1 MRLGSFVPFRD
12 LAGYRK
18 SDAAGDV
25 VAGLGVGLLAVP
37 QGIAYAMIAGLPPV
51 MGLYAAA
58 VPAIVGGLLRSSRH
72 VVTGPSNA
80 LSLLV
85 GTAIA
90 AAATDDPVQ
99 AAITLALVVGALQ
112 IAMGVL
118 RLGALVDYISR
129 PVVLGYVTG
138 AGVLILV
145 GQLPNVTATEPTS
158 GNAFTR
164 VAAWLTGLGSVVPAA
179 ALLALGTAALVLIVR
194 RIDARAPGALIAMAA
209 GIAVGYLLDVRAWG
223 IPTVAD
229 LAPVPTGLPP
239 LTLPDLDLSDGFV
252 SAAVACTV
260 LSLVEGTSVARSF
273 AERTGQ
279 HIQRS
284 VEFTGQGI
292 ANLAAGLTGG
302 YPTSGSIARTSLN
315 IQLGARTRLAGMISG
330 AVVLAVLL
338 FLGPVVDHTPIPT
351 LAGLLLV
358 IAIDLIDLAAIG
370 RVLRAHAV
378 DRLAFLGTLLGTF
391 ALRLDHAIYLGVA
404 ISLVMFLRRAR
415 LLSIQELVLDD
426 RGLLREA
433 DRKTVAQKRCDAI
446 RVLQVEGAM
455 FFGAAGELRAALGE
469 ATEPES
475 VRVVILRTK
484 RAFALDITTASVIEA
499 AAKRLEARGGRLML
513 VGVRARDVALLERT
527 GLADRIGR
535 DNIFRAQPGFFVS
548 MSRAIEQARELVGGS
563 HECRSPCPLERWS
576 PRERTG

>member
-1 MRLGSFVPFRD
+1 MKLVSLAPFLD

-18 SDAAGDV
+18 SDAAHDV
-25 VAGLGVGLLAVP
+25 VAGVGVGLIAVP
-37 QGIAYAMIAGLPPV
+37 QGVAYAMIAGLPPV

-90 AAATDDPVQ
+90 ASAAGSPVE
-99 AAITLALVVGALQ
+99 AAITLAFVVGALQ
-112 IAMGVL
+112 IGMGAL

-145 GQLPNVTATEPTS
+145 GQLPNVTATGPTS

-164 VAAWLTGLGSVVPAA
+164 VAEWAADLGSIGLFS
-179 ALLALGTAALVLIVR
+179 ALLATATAVFIVIVR
-194 RIDARAPGALIAMAA
+194 RADARVPGALIAMAI
-209 GIAVGYLLDVRAWG
+209 GIVLAYILDLRAWG

-229 LAPVPTGLPP
+229 LDPIPTGLPP
-239 LTLPDLDLSDGFV
+239 LTFPNLAMSEGFV

-292 ANLAAGLTGG
+292 ANVAASLTGG

-315 IQLGARTRLAGMISG
+315 LQLGARTRVAGMISG
-330 AVVLAVLL
+330 AVVLGVLL

-351 LAGLLLV
+351 LAGILLV
-358 IAIDLIDLAAIG
+358 IAIDLIDAVAIR

-378 DRLAFLGTLLGTF
+378 DRLAFAGTVLGTF
-391 ALRLDHAIYLGVA
+391 ALRLDHAIYLGVV

-415 LLSIQELVLDD
+415 LLSIRELVVDD
-426 RGLLREA
+426 RGDLREA
-433 DRKTVAQKRCDAI
+433 DRKTVAQKRCTAI

-455 FFGAAGELRAALGE
+455 FFGAAGELRATLTE
-469 ATEPES
+469 AIEPES
-475 VRVVILRTK
+475 VRVLIVRTK
-484 RAFALDITTASVIEA
+484 QAFSLDITTAGVVEA
-499 AAKRLEARGGRLML
+499 AAKRLEARAGRLML
-513 VGVRARDVALLERT
+513 VGVRARDMGLLERT
-527 GLADRIGR
+527 GIAECIGR
-535 DNIFRAQPGFFVS
+535 DNIFAAEPGFFVS
-548 MSRAIEQARELVGGS
+548 MSRAIAQARALVGEHACGAG
-563 HECRSPCPLERWS
+563 CPLVPWS
-576 PRERTG
+576 ASQGAG

>member
-1 MRLGSFVPFRD
+1 MKRAPFVPFRD
-12 LAGYRK
+12 LAGYRR
-18 SDAAGDV
+18 SDAAHDAL
-25 VAGLGVGLLAVP
+25 AGLGVGLLAVP

-58 VPAIVGGLLRSSRH
+58 IPAIVGGLLRSSRH

-90 AAATDDPVQ
+90 ASAAESPVQ
-99 AAITLALVVGALQ
+99 AAIALAFVVGALQ

-145 GQLPNVTATEPTS
+145 GQLPNVTATVPTA

-164 VAAWLTGLGSVVPAA
+164 VAGWAASLGSVVPASV
-179 ALLALGTAALVLIVR
+179 LLALATAALVLIVR
-194 RIDARAPGALIAMAA
+194 RVDARAPGAIIAMAV
-209 GIAVGYLLDVRAWG
+209 GIAAGYLLDVRSLG
-223 IPTVAD
+223 ILTVAD

-239 LTLPDLDLSDGFV
+239 FTVPDLTLSEGFV

-292 ANLAAGLTGG
+292 ANVAASLTGG
-302 YPTSGSIARTSLN
+302 YPTSGSIARTALN
-315 IQLGARTRLAGMISG
+315 LQLGARTRVAGMLSG
-330 AVVLAVLL
+330 AVVLGVLL

-358 IAIDLIDLAAIG
+358 IAIDLVDLAAIS
-370 RVLRAHAV
+370 RVLRSHAV
-378 DRLAFLGTLLGTF
+378 DRLAFLGTVLGTF
-391 ALRLDHAIYLGVA
+391 ALRLDHAIYLGIV

-415 LLSIQELVLDD
+415 LLSIRELVVDESGNL
-426 RGLLREA
+426 GEAQRE
-433 DRKTVAQKRCDAI
+433 TVAARRCGAVRI
-446 RVLQVEGAM
+446 LQVEGAM
-455 FFGAAGELRAALGE
+455 FFGAAGELRASLAE
-469 ATEPES
+469 AIEPES
-475 VRVVILRTK
+475 VRVLILRTK
-484 RAFALDITTASVIEA
+484 RAVALDITTAGVIEA
-499 AAKRLEARGGRLML
+499 AARRLEARGGRLML
-513 VGVRARDVALLERT
+513 VGVRARDATLLERT
-527 GLADRIGR
+527 GLAERIGR
-535 DNIFRAQPGFFVS
+535 ENIFPAEPGFFVS
-548 MSRAIEQARELVGGS
+548 MSRAIEQACALVGDHRCGS
-563 HECRSPCPLERWS
+563 VCPLRRWS
-576 PRERTG
+576 AGQSAG